1 MSAQN
6 VLTLWSD
13 SLVNKDSVNILR
25 TVCENLAFPL
35 EANETEQVK
44 TLIDTFLS
52 RDDGVGLAAPQ
63 IGILKRIIIFRNKGF
78 ETREWSKQPEDYDI
92 LINPKI
98 TQQVGDLVTALE
110 GCLSCPDV
118 QVEVARFPEIK
129 VRAYDTNGNKL
140 SKRYTDYVA
149 RIVQHEMDHLE
160 GKLIL
165 DHNGMIYYP
174 KAKQAFFDNLFGAE
188 E

>member
-1 MSAQN
+1 MSEQN
-6 VLTLWSD
+6 VLTLWSEE
-13 SLVNKDSVNILR
+13 LVNED
-25 TVCENLAFPL
+25 A
-35 EANETEQVK
+35 VK
-44 TLIDTFLS
+44 TLRASCDDLAIPVDAKGTEQIKMLVDTFFS

-63 IGILKRIIIFRNKGF
+63 IGILKKVIIFRNKGF
-78 ETREWSKQPEDYDI
+78 EKREWSKEPDDYDV
-92 LINPKI
+92 LINPRI
-98 TQQVGDLVTALE
+98 TQQRGDLVNALE

-129 VRAYDTNGNKL
+129 VRAYDAKGNKI

-149 RIVQHEMDHLE
+149 RIVQHEIDHLE

-165 DHNGMIYYP
+165 DHDGALYYP
-174 KAKQAFFDNLFGAE
+174 KAKQAFFDSLFHFE